1 MPLPRQ
7 FAARLAVAALLAAL
21 ERPSRAQAQ
30 ADPPPAPAP
39 EAPAAGAEAP
49 PPPADASRPPPEPGA
64 QGAAPA
70 PATRPQPANPETV
83 FSGEPVPETAAED
96 AEEHSWFDQG
106 HAYVGRL
113 FFTPIFRLDRFFS
126 DETEL
131 VPERSRSYARLRG
144 SLRLRQDGVPAEV
157 VDFYADLHLPGVNRL
172 LDHFR
177 LVLASAADSA
187 LSGIYSESGT
197 TAPFTAREAGPPN
210 AELRFGA
217 FQGLRS
223 SVDLGA
229 GLLVRIPPG
238 AFVRA
243 RYRTAIP
250 IRDLFVS
257 RLAFQTFW
265 RTDMLFGVR
274 GDGSLERPIG
284 TSSLVRLAGT
294 AQVAQRKTNG
304 VDYGAELVWMHAFS
318 PTIALALGSDAQG
331 SSLSPVAF
339 DKYRLYA
346 RLRHDVLRRWIFLE
360 VEPEVGWPR
369 TRYRGRYRAYA
380 VTLRL
385 EVQFSGEGVAEAGL
399 RTEEE

>member
-1 MPLPRQ
+1 MALPRQ
-7 FAARLAVAALLAAL
+7 FATRLAVAALLASL
-21 ERPSRAQAQ
+21 GRPAQAQ
-30 ADPPPAPAP
+30 AQGDSPPAPAP
-39 EAPAAGAEAP
+39 EAPAAEPETP
-49 PPPADASRPPPEPGA
+49 PPPGDASPPPPEPEA

-70 PATRPQPANPETV
+70 PAPPRQPANPEKV
-83 FSGEPVPETAAED
+83 FSGEPVPETASEE

-113 FFTPIFRLDRFFS
+113 FFTPIFRLDRFFA
-126 DETEL
+126 DQTEL
-131 VPERSRSYARLRG
+131 APERSRSYARVRG

-157 VDFYADLHLPGVNRL
+157 VDFYADLHLPGVNRV
-172 LDHFR
+172 LDRFR

-197 TAPFTAREAGPPN
+197 TTPYTAREVGPPN

-250 IRDLFVS
+250 VRDFFVS
-257 RLAFQTFW
+257 RLALQTFW

-274 GDGSLERPIG
+274 GDGALERPLG
-284 TSSLVRLAGT
+284 ASSLVRLAGT
-294 AQVAQRKTNG
+294 AQAAQRKTSG
-304 VDYGAELVWMHAFS
+304 IDYGAELVWSHAFS

-360 VEPEVGWPR
+360 VEPEVGWPWAR
-369 TRYRGRYRAYA
+369 DRGRYRAYA

-385 EVQFSGEGVAEAGL
+385 EVQFSGEGAAEAEA
-399 RTEEE
+399 RAAEQ